1 VPSPVTCIQWC
12 ICSKQSSRP
21 KNRLWAARR
30 SMRTYRRWGGINQ
43 QLKAVCVGLCRS
55 RTSSPIPV
63 HRRSRDSTT
72 IIGGHSTGLGLAA
85 SLRELYRAAVARA
98 TCPPSNFVRINNG
111 ENQLNTKL
119 DTPEFLRCQLNA
131 AFLNFFIFL
140 LCKVNK

>member
-1 VPSPVTCIQWC
+1 
-12 ICSKQSSRP
+12 
-21 KNRLWAARR
+21 
-30 SMRTYRRWGGINQ
+30 MRTYRRWGGINQ

-72 IIGGHSTGLGLAA
+72 IIGGHSTGPGLAA

-111 ENQLNTKL
+111 ENQLNTTGHTGVFAL
-119 DTPEFLRCQLNA
+119 PTECSFSQ
-131 AFLNFFIFL
+131 FFHLFIMQGEQ
-140 LCKVNK
+140 VNMPTNMLKH